1 MPSLTAPGEL
11 KELLARHG
19 FRFSKSL
26 GQNFLI
32 DGNVLHKIIE
42 GAGVTKQDKILEI
55 GPGVGT
61 LTQALARKAGEVTA
75 VEIDRALF
83 PILEETLKGCSNV
96 RVLRGDILKLDL
108 NELIREQFQGSPFKV
123 VANLPYYI
131 TSPLLV
137 KLLEQ
142 PGPPARAVLVL
153 QLEVARRLVAEP
165 GTKEY
170 GALSLLIQ
178 YHCQAEMLFKIGP
191 GNFHPQPQVDSG
203 AVRLL
208 WRPPLYR
215 PRDEKFMFSLV
226 KLAFG
231 QRRKMLKGLL
241 AKALAIPTEEV
252 TDALTALGHSENI
265 RGEELSV
272 RDFALL
278 ADSLKR

>member
-1 MPSLTAPGEL
+1 MRVIGPGRAV
-11 KELLARHG
+11 ELLRRHG
-19 FRFSKSL
+19 LKPRKSW
-26 GQNFLI
+26 GQNFLTNGDI
-32 DGNVLHKIIE
+32 AKRLIQALELTGEEPVLE
-42 GAGVTKQDKILEI
+42 V
-55 GPGVGT
+55 GPGLGMMTELLLELSPQVSAIEIDPLLCEFLADRFGQRANFT
-61 LTQALARKAGEVTA
+61 LVSGDALAQDFARLMSGGYC
-75 VEIDRALF
+75 F
-83 PILEETLKGCSNV
+83 M
-96 RVLRGDILKLDL
+96 
-108 NELIREQFQGSPFKV
+108 
-123 VANLPYYI
+123 ANLPYYI